1 MNMLKIP
8 ARALLVCLLFIFPL
22 FLHAQDGAYGSYTP
36 YSIFGIGDIRK
47 EGTAFNSSMG
57 GVGIATRNKR
67 FINYL
72 NPASVTARDSLSFM
86 ADVGLSQKNT
96 IYRQGGLRSGNNT
109 FNMYDFIISFPIYRS
124 SAFIVGL
131 TPFSDVGYNFSTKV
145 TDPDIIGNTNVISYS
160 ASGNG
165 SVYQLFAGGGATFW
179 KKLSVGAQVI
189 YYFGTLDKQFNQ
201 SFTDASYNS
210 AQGVS
215 NLLIR
220 STTAKLGVQYE
231 QRLGEDM
238 SMIFGATYRF
248 RSGIRGESE
257 NYETLGTASD
267 TLSYSYSDNSGI
279 SIADELGVGV
289 SFKKGDRWSVEVNY
303 LRSGWDKSGMDNTP
317 GFAVDS
323 DVKFSG
329 VRKATAKGMTKS
341 LSTMAQLTNCHS
353 FDATAILA
361 LRKQLKANAEAMG
374 MPNITLNDMILFAVS
389 RVIKNHPD
397 LNATMPEEN
406 VLRKYT
412 HVNLGMAVDTPKGL
426 FVPTIFHAD
435 EMSLAEISVE
445 AKRVAK
451 LCQEGKATPDLLAGA
466 TFTVSNVGS
475 LGVEMFTPIINPPQ
489 VGILGV
495 CGTIT
500 RIKEVN
506 GEIKPY
512 QAMPLCLTY
521 DHRAVDGSPAS
532 RFMKE
537 LCSALENFPLLMMK

>member
-8 ARALLVCLLFIFPL
+8 VRALLVCLLFIFPL

-96 IYRQGGLRSGNNT
+96 VYRQGGLRSGNNT

-248 RSGIRGESE
+248 RSGISGESE

-329 VRKATAKGMTKS
+329 VATNSVRAGFEIVPNRNDIRYYRKRIAY
-341 LSTMAQLTNCHS
+341 
-353 FDATAILA
+353 
-361 LRKQLKANAEAMG
+361 R
-374 MPNITLNDMILFAVS
+374 
-389 RVIKNHPD
+389 
-397 LNATMPEEN
+397 
-406 VLRKYT
+406 
-412 HVNLGMAVDTPKGL
+412 
-426 FVPTIFHAD
+426 
-435 EMSLAEISVE
+435 
-445 AKRVAK
+445 
-451 LCQEGKATPDLLAGA
+451 AGA
-466 TFTVSNVGS
+466 YYDESYYRLDGNKVSSVGVTFGVTLPIPRFFNGITVGIDRGQKGS
-475 LGVEMFTPIINPPQ
+475 LKHNMIRERYAMFVIGFNLHDIWFRKTQ
-489 VGILGV
+489 Y
-495 CGTIT
+495 
-500 RIKEVN
+500 E
-506 GEIKPY
+506 
-512 QAMPLCLTY
+512 
-521 DHRAVDGSPAS
+521 
-532 RFMKE
+532 
-537 LCSALENFPLLMMK
+537 

>member
-1 MNMLKIP
+1 MNMLRIP
-8 ARALLVCLLFIFPL
+8 VRALLVCLLFILPL
-22 FLHAQDGAYGSYTP
+22 SAYAQEGAYGAYTP

-124 SAFIVGL
+124 SAFIVGI
-131 TPFSDVGYNFSTKV
+131 TPFSDLGYSFSTKV
-145 TDPDIIGNTNVISYS
+145 TDPEVIGNTNIISYS

-179 KKLSVGAQVI
+179 KKFSVGAEVI
-189 YYFGTLDKQFNQ
+189 YYFGTLDKLFSQN
-201 SFTDASYNS
+201 FTDASYNS

-231 QRLGEDM
+231 QRVGEDM
-238 SMIFGATYRF
+238 SMIFGAIYRF

-257 NYETLGTASD
+257 NYETLGSASD
-267 TLSYSYSDNSGI
+267 TLSYSYSNNSGI

-289 SFKKGDRWSVEVNY
+289 SLKKGDRWSLELNY
-303 LRSGWDKSGMDNTP
+303 LRSGWNRSGMDSTP

-329 VRKATAKGMTKS
+329 VATNSVRAGFEIVPNRNDIRYYYRRMSYRVGAYYDESYYRLDGNKVSSVGVT
-341 LSTMAQLTNCHS
+341 LGVTLPIPRLYNGITVGV
-353 FDATAILA
+353 D
-361 LRKQLKANAEAMG
+361 MG
-374 MPNITLNDMILFAVS
+374 Q
-389 RVIKNHPD
+389 K
-397 LNATMPEEN
+397 
-406 VLRKYT
+406 
-412 HVNLGMAVDTPKGL
+412 
-426 FVPTIFHAD
+426 
-435 EMSLAEISVE
+435 
-445 AKRVAK
+445 
-451 LCQEGKATPDLLAGA
+451 
-466 TFTVSNVGS
+466 GS
-475 LGVEMFTPIINPPQ
+475 LKHNMVRERYAMFVIGFNIHD
-489 VGILGV
+489 LWFH
-495 CGTIT
+495 
-500 RIKEVN
+500 
-506 GEIKPY
+506 KPKY
-512 QAMPLCLTY
+512 
-521 DHRAVDGSPAS
+521 
-532 RFMKE
+532 E
-537 LCSALENFPLLMMK
+537 